1 MKELEESLAELTRD
15 SSDELAVAREEATRL
30 RQALTA
36 TKARVLGLRD
46 SLTAVAEE
54 IDRSLS
60 SVEQDE
66 QQTSVLALAIEGNDV
81 ALPPEADRYGM
92 SGDAQ
97 THGPREAATITS
109 TGLQEGPQNAAQMD
123 SDSPFEPPRH
133 EHGNP
138 CDLVS
143 MEDSLAVNLAA
154 PAPMR
159 DLQAQRTN
167 YGEYDYLHWH
177 FAPGMEPGTKAFATL
192 LPADTPE
199 EQAEVP
205 ALALPFPPGGIKF
218 PSVFSAHIGIIEF
231 FAKKSTAYAHRTEI
245 GGAEAYVRPG

>member
-1 MKELEESLAELTRD
+1 MKELEASLTELTRD
-15 SSDELAVAREEATRL
+15 GFDELAVARGEATRL

-54 IDRSLS
+54 VDRSLS
-60 SVEQDE
+60 SIGQETTV
-66 QQTSVLALAIEGNDV
+66 SAPAIEGNDV
-81 ALPPEADRYGM
+81 ALLPEADRYGV
-92 SGDAQ
+92 SGAQ
-97 THGPREAATITS
+97 TRVLGEAATITS
-109 TGLQEGPQNAAQMD
+109 SGSQEGLQNAAQLD
-123 SDSPFEPPRH
+123 SDGPYEPPRH
-133 EHGNP
+133 EHRSNP

-143 MEDSLAVNLAA
+143 VEDGLAVDLAA
-154 PAPMR
+154 PASMR
-159 DLQAQRTN
+159 DLQTQRTD

-177 FAPGMEPGTKAFATL
+177 FAPGMEPGTKAFPTL

-199 EQAEVP
+199 EQAEIP

-231 FAKKSTAYAHRTEI
+231 FAKKSSAYAHRTEI
-245 GGAEAYVRPG
+245 GGAEAYVRPGS